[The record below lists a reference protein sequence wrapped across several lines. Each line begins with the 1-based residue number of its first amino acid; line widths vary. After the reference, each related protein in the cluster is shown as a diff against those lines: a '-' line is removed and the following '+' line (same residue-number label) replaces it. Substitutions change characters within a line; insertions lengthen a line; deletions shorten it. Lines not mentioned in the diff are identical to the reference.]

1 MSSST
6 SSSSNSV
13 ARTVHD
19 LGLAAWFGGSLMGAV
34 GVNAGAA
41 GATKNTTSTK
51 VAGAG
56 WSSWTPVNLAA
67 IGAYLGGGAVLT
79 VANRKRMAAQRG
91 VGTASTVKVG
101 LTVVALGATAYARY
115 LGQKVID
122 APGERAEDGTTP
134 TEATDDDVA
143 QAQRQLAVLQW
154 VIPASTA
161 GIIATSAVLGEQQRP
176 SRVIDGVAQR
186 VSGALHLGNITEHL
200 DDVSGQLGG
209 VAERVSSVPGA
220 VADRVADAVHRSEL
234 PDRVGDVLHR
244 AELPDRVSDVLH
256 RAS

>member
-41 GATKNTTSTK
+41 GATKNSTSTK

-91 VGTASTVKVG
+91 VGSASAVKVG

-134 TEATDDDVA
+134 TEATDDEVA
-143 QAQRQLAVLQW
+143 KAQRQLAVLQW

-186 VSGALHLGNITEHL
+186 VSGALHL

-209 VAERVSSVPGA
+209 VAERVSSVPAA
-220 VADRVADAVHRSEL
+220 VADRVSDVVQRGDLSDL
-234 PDRVGDVLHR
+234 SDRVSDVVKR
-244 AELPDRVSDVLH
+244 AELPDRVTDVLH